1 MLIDALIIHAAR
13 QPDAVALTSSAQS
26 WTWGEFEQ
34 AISGLAAELQ
44 QAGVQRLGLA
54 LENGPLWLI
63 ADLACLKTGIVCVPI
78 PSFFSQQQRSWVVS
92 AAGLDG
98 ILGDSCPAG
107 WQSVPV
113 SAGQLHRCPGVE
125 RPVLHRDTVKITF
138 TSGTTG
144 QPKGVCLTRR
154 GIEWTASALAG
165 AMDPLKLKRHL
176 VVLPMSTLLENICG
190 GYVPLLLGVTTV
202 IPPSSEVGFTGSSQF
217 SHEAFAGALMR
228 WKPQSLVLVPELL
241 RVLSLLHSRMPSASE
256 SLKFVAVGGG
266 KVSVG
271 LLHAARQAGLPVY
284 EGYGL
289 SECGSVITLNLPGS
303 LEAGS
308 AGRPLQGIDIT
319 LDAKGSLHVASPGNA
334 AGYLGEEPFGVLI
347 NTGDLAECDASGFI
361 HIRGRA
367 RNVQITAFGRNFSPE
382 WIEAEAMSCGAV
394 RRIVMFG
401 EGLKHNVALV
411 HAAEG
416 MEATAREQ
424 LMTLSAG
431 LPDYARPHHLI
442 FTPVISSPDLLT
454 ANGRPRRDAIWTL
467 MKQQILNCEEYV

>member
-202 IPPSSEVGFTGSSQF
+202 IPP
-217 SHEAFAGALMR
+217 
-228 WKPQSLVLVPELL
+228 LL
-241 RVLSLLHSRMPSASE
+241 RSD
-256 SLKFVAVGGG
+256 
-266 KVSVG
+266 
-271 LLHAARQAGLPVY
+271 LPVQVSSAMR
-284 EGYGL
+284 L
-289 SECGSVITLNLPGS
+289 LPG
-303 LEAGS
+303 
-308 AGRPLQGIDIT
+308 R
-319 LDAKGSLHVASPGNA
+319 
-334 AGYLGEEPFGVLI
+334 
-347 NTGDLAECDASGFI
+347 
-361 HIRGRA
+361 
-367 RNVQITAFGRNFSPE
+367 
-382 WIEAEAMSCGAV
+382 
-394 RRIVMFG
+394 
-401 EGLKHNVALV
+401 
-411 HAAEG
+411 
-416 MEATAREQ
+416 
-424 LMTLSAG
+424 
-431 LPDYARPHHLI
+431 
-442 FTPVISSPDLLT
+442 
-454 ANGRPRRDAIWTL
+454 
-467 MKQQILNCEEYV
+467 